1 MSKLSVKKT
10 KNHFYMLYRKMPG
23 FQSIHSHKN
32 VYISRT
38 TRLPGLNFFPLK
50 AEGYIYNWKGN
61 LGQATSLFHSYW
73 ATKSKIG

>member
-38 TRLPGLNFFPLK
+38 TRLPGLIFVSFESLGLYLQLERKFGP
-50 AEGYIYNWKGN
+50 GN
-61 LGQATSLFHSYW
+61 LVVS
-73 ATKSKIG
+73 